1 MKMRN
6 YYIDF
11 ENVKTA
17 GLAGLEDLASDD
29 SVKIF
34 AKSET
39 DAMKFKD
46 IKTVMKARA
55 HIVIDDVITGTKNA
69 LDFQLL
75 TELLI
80 DATEGDGTQGKS
92 RFIIVSKDRGYDP
105 AIAQMKK
112 RGINNVTRVESIG
125 KDIKP
130 KKETTPAAPRKK
142 PASKGKPVSRQAP
155 AKTDRKIR
163 DIIRDKC
170 GMEITTAQ
178 SAYVYSALL
187 AGESKNAFYNYFR
200 SAMGEAGGREF
211 YNQIKKAFD
220 DLRALPVKKP

>member
-1 MKMRN
+1 MRN

-17 GLAGLEDLASDD
+17 GLAGIEDLATDD
-29 SVKIF
+29 IVKIF

-55 HIVIDDVITGTKNA
+55 HVVIDDVITGTKNA

-75 TELLI
+75 TELLL
-80 DATEGDGTQGKS
+80 DAAEDGKAKGQS

-130 KKETTPAAPRKK
+130 KKESSPSEPRKR
-142 PASKGKPVSRQAP
+142 PAPKGKPVSRQAP

-163 DIIRDKC
+163 DIVRDKC
-170 GMEITTAQ
+170 GIEITTAQ
-178 SAYVYSALL
+178 SAYIYSALL

-220 DLRALPVKKP
+220 DLKALPVKKP

>member
-1 MKMRN
+1 MRN

-11 ENVKTA
+11 ENVKTG
-17 GLAGLEDLASDD
+17 GLKGVEDLAPDD

-34 AKSET
+34 AKSDT
-39 DAMKFKD
+39 DAMKFRD
-46 IKTVMKARA
+46 IKTVMKAKAR
-55 HIVIDDVITGTKNA
+55 ITIDDVITGTKNA

-80 DATEGDGTQGKS
+80 DAAEESSGKS

-125 KDIKP
+125 LDIKP
-130 KKETTPAAPRKK
+130 KKEPQNKTKAGSSAK
-142 PASKGKPVSRQAP
+142 PKPVSRQAP

-163 DIIRDKC
+163 EIVKDKC
-170 GMEITTAQ
+170 GIEITTAQ
-178 SAYVYSALL
+178 SAYIYSALL
-187 AGESKNAFYNYFR
+187 EGSTKNAFYNYFR

-211 YNQIKKAFD
+211 YNTIKKAFE
-220 DLRALPVKKP
+220 DLRTAVIK